1 MRGWSICAL
10 LGIAPYAAAMKTPNS
25 IPTSHPNWIDE
36 PEYFESLKKS
46 RRLGISFP
54 VAFAIVLALHLAG
67 IGCIYAYS
75 NWKPKK
81 PPVVLA
87 EEKPSGPKSDALAK
101 NEWPQPEAK
110 PEVVAVAPPKP
121 RVKTV
126 AKAEPKSVHK
136 TLPKVV
142 AKVMEPAKK
151 SEAPPDVVA
160 EAKPSGDSELRR
172 RFLES
177 VGKLDAA
184 GKVIAAQ
191 AVESAD
197 RVVKQLIPAEI
208 GAPPTAAGDEDLPA
222 RKATVAKVAAP
233 NAAPAAVRYTP
244 RTTASHYTLAPG
256 DNLYMVSRKL
266 GVSYN
271 ELARANGIQDPRRL
285 RVGQTLKVPSTTTL

>member
-1 MRGWSICAL
+1 
-10 LGIAPYAAAMKTPNS
+10 MKTPNS

-36 PEYFESLKKS
+36 PEYFETLKKS

-67 IGCIYAYS
+67 IACIYAYS

-81 PPVVLA
+81 PPLVLS

-121 RVKTV
+121 EVKAVGKAGPKPVVKTP
-126 AKAEPKSVHK
+126 ASIAARSAEPQKE
-136 TLPKVV
+136 
-142 AKVMEPAKK
+142 A
-151 SEAPPDVVA
+151 EAPARVVA
-160 EAKPSGDSELRR
+160 EIKPDREGELRR
-172 RFLES
+172 QFLES
-177 VGKLDAA
+177 VGKLDKA
-184 GKVIAAQ
+184 GKIMAAQ

-197 RVVKQLIPAEI
+197 RVVKQLLPAEI
-208 GAPPTAAGDEDLPA
+208 AAPATAASDQELAVKKAIPA
-222 RKATVAKVAAP
+222 NVAAP
-233 NAAPAAVRYTP
+233 SAPPAAARPVAN
-244 RTTASHYTLAPG
+244 TTASRYTLAPG

-285 RVGQTLKVPSTTTL
+285 RVGQTLKVPALSTASL

>member
-1 MRGWSICAL
+1 
-10 LGIAPYAAAMKTPNS
+10 MKTPNS

-36 PEYFESLKKS
+36 PEYFETLKKS

-54 VAFAIVLALHLAG
+54 AAFVIVLALHLAG

-87 EEKPSGPKSDALAK
+87 EEKPSGPKSDSLAN

-110 PEVVAVAPPKP
+110 PEVVAVAPPEPVVKP
-121 RVKTV
+121 V
-126 AKAEPKSVHK
+126 AKAGPKPA
-136 TLPKVV
+136 PKAQAAMV
-142 AKVMEPAKK
+142 AKTGKPQKEA
-151 SEAPPDVVA
+151 EAPSSGVA
-160 EAKPSGDSELRR
+160 EAKPDPESELRHK
-172 RFLES
+172 FLES
-177 VGKLDAA
+177 VGKLDKA

-208 GAPPTAAGDEDLPA
+208 AAPATIASDEEISA
-222 RKATVAKVAAP
+222 RKAPVAKVAAP
-233 NAAPAAVRYTP
+233 NSAPAAVSRSTP

-271 ELARANGIQDPRRL
+271 ELARANGIQDPRQL
-285 RVGQTLKVPSTTTL
+285 RVGQTLKVPLLSTASL

>member
-1 MRGWSICAL
+1 
-10 LGIAPYAAAMKTPNS
+10 MKTPNS

-36 PEYFESLKKS
+36 PEYFETLKKS

-81 PPVVLA
+81 PPLVLS

-121 RVKTV
+121 EVKAV
-126 AKAEPKSVHK
+126 AKAEPKPVHK
-136 TLPKVV
+136 TPPKVV
-142 AKVMEPAKK
+142 AKAMEPVKK
-151 SEAPPDVVA
+151 SETRPNVIA

-184 GKVIAAQ
+184 GKVLAAQ

-197 RVVKQLIPAEI
+197 RVVKQLVPADVAPLAKAAATPEAPVKKAVAA
-208 GAPPTAAGDEDLPA
+208 APPASTPPA
-222 RKATVAKVAAP
+222 VQ
-233 NAAPAAVRYTP
+233 

-271 ELARANGIQDPRRL
+271 ELARANGILDPRRL

>member
-1 MRGWSICAL
+1 
-10 LGIAPYAAAMKTPNS
+10 MKTPNS

-36 PEYFESLKKS
+36 PEYFETLKKS

-54 VAFAIVLALHLAG
+54 AAFVIVLALHLAG

-121 RVKTV
+121 EVKAV
-126 AKAEPKSVHK
+126 AKAEPKPVHK
-136 TLPKVV
+136 TPSKVV

-151 SEAPPDVVA
+151 SETRPNVIA

-172 RFLES
+172 QFLES
-177 VGKLDAA
+177 VGKLDKA
-184 GKVIAAQ
+184 GKVMAAQ

-197 RVVKQLIPAEI
+197 RVVKQLLPAEI
-208 GAPPTAAGDEDLPA
+208 AAPATAASDQELAVKKAIPA
-222 RKATVAKVAAP
+222 NVAAP
-233 NAAPAAVRYTP
+233 SATPAAARPVAK
-244 RTTASHYTLAPG
+244 TTASHYTLAPG

-271 ELARANGIQDPRRL
+271 ELARANGIQDPRQL
-285 RVGQTLKVPSTTTL
+285 RVGQTLKVPALSTASL